1 MLVQEIAALIDENKR
16 LKEKLANFWDEV
28 LDLKRDRFGKKSE
41 RFVDSNQQQFS
52 FNEIELEKSTDPNA
66 KEDAKETITYIRHK
80 GKQKKKPLPD
90 NLEREV
96 KEIDLPEEEK
106 FCNKDGS
113 PLQEVGVE
121 VTEKLKTYP
130 ARHVVVVEKKK
141 KYACPTCSECM
152 KQARAESILPGTIA
166 TSELLSY
173 IIFSKFFQGLP
184 LYRLEELLGFPRPE
198 LEGFMSSGKN

>member
-1 MLVQEIAALIDENKR
+1 MLVQEIAALIDENKRLKEETQHLSSQKIELTERNTR

-106 FCNKDGS
+106 FCNKERRI
-113 PLQEVGVE
+113 P
-121 VTEKLKTYP
+121 
-130 ARHVVVVEKKK
+130 HVMLWWWRKRKN
-141 KYACPTCSECM
+141 M
-152 KQARAESILPGTIA
+152 RALRV
-166 TSELLSY
+166 
-173 IIFSKFFQGLP
+173 Q
-184 LYRLEELLGFPRPE
+184 
-198 LEGFMSSGKN
+198 NV